1 MARRPGLDRAV
12 IAREAALLA
21 DECGFHALSLAE
33 LAGRLGVRPPSL
45 YNHIASLAELQR
57 DLAVLGSR
65 ELGARLA
72 RAAVGK
78 AGDDAVIAL
87 AQAYRTFVH
96 ERPGLYTATQRAP
109 ALDDEEWRTV
119 GIEVVG
125 IVQATLDGYGLRG
138 DDAIHAVRA
147 LRSLIHGFATLE
159 QVGGFGIPLDLDESF
174 RRLLAIYVAGIRAAR
189 QSLAAQERGNAQ

>member
-1 MARRPGLDRAV
+1 MARRPGLDRAM

-21 DECGFHALSLAE
+21 DKSGFHTLSLAE

-45 YNHIASLAELQR
+45 YNHIANLAEIER
-57 DLAVLGSR
+57 DLAVLGIR

-78 AGDDAVIAL
+78 AGDDAVSAL
-87 AQAYRTFVH
+87 AQEYRAFVIA
-96 ERPGLYTATQRAP
+96 RPGLYVATERAP
-109 ALDDEEWRTV
+109 APDDEEWLRV
-119 GIEVVG
+119 AGEVVG
-125 IVQATLDGYGLRG
+125 IVQAALDGYGLRG

-159 QVGGFGIPLDLDESF
+159 QGGGFGIPLDLDESF
-174 RRLLAIYVAGIRAAR
+174 RRLIAIYIAGIRATTTP
-189 QSLAAQERGNAQ
+189 QSKG

>member
-21 DECGFHALSLAE
+21 DECGFHALSLVE

-45 YNHIASLAELQR
+45 YNHVANLAEIKR
-57 DLAVLGSR
+57 DLAVLGIR

-78 AGDDAVIAL
+78 AGDDAVGAL
-87 AQAYRTFVH
+87 AQAYRTFVI
-96 ERPGLYTATQRAP
+96 ERPGLYVATERAP
-109 ALDDEEWRTV
+109 APDDEEWLRV
-119 GIEVVG
+119 AGEVVG
-125 IVQATLDGYGLRG
+125 IVQSALDGYGLRG

-159 QVGGFGIPLDLDESF
+159 QGGGFGIPLDLDESF
-174 RRLLAIYVAGIRAAR
+174 RRLIAIYVAGVRATSTPAPT
-189 QSLAAQERGNAQ
+189 A